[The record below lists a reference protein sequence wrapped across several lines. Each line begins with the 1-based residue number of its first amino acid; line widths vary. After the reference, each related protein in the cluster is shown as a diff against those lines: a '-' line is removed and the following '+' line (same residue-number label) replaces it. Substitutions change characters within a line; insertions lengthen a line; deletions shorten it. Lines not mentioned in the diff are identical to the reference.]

1 MVGVSKASVLL
12 SAIKPFQL
20 VPCLALST
28 SRVKLSVGPLPPPA
42 PILRALLE
50 SGRWEV

>member
-20 VPCLALST
+20 VPSYLSA
-28 SRVKLSVGPLPPPA
+28 SRLKPSVGALPPPA
-42 PILRALLE
+42 PILRVLLE